1 MNSVWNE
8 LKYAVRLMLRRP
20 EESIVC
26 VLMVAFGLA
35 ISLVIL
41 QVLFN
46 TQYRSF
52 DIENAGKWS
61 TITITG
67 KETGIPRSTNVVSDF
82 TFHQLQ
88 SSIGS
93 FKAMGAIQGT
103 RAIAL
108 NTSDADGPATT
119 LVAAV
124 AITPNLLELMEVELG
139 QGRMFTHDDID
150 GAGQP
155 VVILSYAAWQNHFNA
170 ETTIIGRTVQL
181 DEDVHTVIGVMSE
194 EVRLPYHFDFLVP
207 LRVSTSGDARKP
219 LLHITA
225 FGLLSDG
232 ADLATATLE
241 AQSVYTRLGEQ
252 YPEIYTPDYAMSV
265 SSLGGG
271 IADSSDFGI
280 GPMLWV
286 FAIIILLL
294 ASLNVGNLLLSLSI
308 DRRQEFAVRT
318 AMGSSRGQIVR
329 QSLLESFLLCF
340 IGTVLGIL
348 IAVAAGNVF
357 GQMMDNMTIMGS
369 NLTRGDQTLFDL
381 HVGSIFAASIVGLLF
396 WLVSSLVPA
405 FSFSTKKVDQ
415 VLKGS
420 SSSTTD
426 RVRFRTTKLVVGFE
440 IVISVFLLVLCGGMV
455 GSMTNLAAF
464 EYGFETTNKV
474 VGKVR
479 LPSVTYDSQA
489 SKLDYFES
497 LKLGLEAKPGVEH
510 VSYVSSLPFEAPYT
524 AYSVENSDLNS
535 GAAVTT
541 QFLLSISDNYF
552 ESLGVP
558 IIEGRTFDSNDS
570 EQSRDVAII
579 DELLAQRLWPG
590 ESALGRTVELGENE
604 STQDVIIVGVAAHI
618 SQANSFLNGDKV
630 GTFYRP
636 IRQSSSNELS
646 LIVEVNGGLS
656 TLLQFLREGDVNQDR
671 NVAFHD
677 ISSFDD
683 YLTGKSMHFQIL
695 AELFIWIG
703 IIASVIASAG
713 VYGLISRSVAQ
724 RTKEMG
730 IRRALGST
738 NSDILHIFLRQGLS
752 YLLVGGLIG
761 GMLGILTTAALTS
774 AFIDILTYLPIA
786 LMVTFLCTGLL
797 VFAASYFPARRTVF
811 LEPGEA
817 LHYE

>member
-1 MNSVWNE
+1 
-8 LKYAVRLMLRRP
+8 
-20 EESIVC
+20 
-26 VLMVAFGLA
+26 
-35 ISLVIL
+35 
-41 QVLFN
+41 
-46 TQYRSF
+46 
-52 DIENAGKWS
+52 
-61 TITITG
+61 
-67 KETGIPRSTNVVSDF
+67 
-82 TFHQLQ
+82 
-88 SSIGS
+88 
-93 FKAMGAIQGT
+93 
-103 RAIAL
+103 
-108 NTSDADGPATT
+108 
-119 LVAAV
+119 
-124 AITPNLLELMEVELG
+124 
-139 QGRMFTHDDID
+139 
-150 GAGQP
+150 
-155 VVILSYAAWQNHFNA
+155 
-170 ETTIIGRTVQL
+170 
-181 DEDVHTVIGVMSE
+181 
-194 EVRLPYHFDFLVP
+194 
-207 LRVSTSGDARKP
+207 
-219 LLHITA
+219 
-225 FGLLSDG
+225 
-232 ADLATATLE
+232 
-241 AQSVYTRLGEQ
+241 
-252 YPEIYTPDYAMSV
+252 
-265 SSLGGG
+265 
-271 IADSSDFGI
+271 
-280 GPMLWV
+280 
-286 FAIIILLL
+286 
-294 ASLNVGNLLLSLSI
+294 
-308 DRRQEFAVRT
+308 
-318 AMGSSRGQIVR
+318 MGSSRGQIVR